1 MYESDVQADP
11 VDISACSFNA
21 SRTGYRIEKIDNTR
35 GEYDEKSG
43 KTKKIREKSING
55 RTIQKTSNEALRQF
69 LCRQFLIYLLL
80 THIFC
85 LSLEIP

>member
-35 GEYDEKSG
+35 GEYDDKVWQNQEEKRKVQSMVG
-43 KTKKIREKSING
+43 RYKKQAMKHLDSVCVGN
-55 RTIQKTSNEALRQF
+55 F
-69 LCRQFLIYLLL
+69 
-80 THIFC
+80 
-85 LSLEIP
+85 